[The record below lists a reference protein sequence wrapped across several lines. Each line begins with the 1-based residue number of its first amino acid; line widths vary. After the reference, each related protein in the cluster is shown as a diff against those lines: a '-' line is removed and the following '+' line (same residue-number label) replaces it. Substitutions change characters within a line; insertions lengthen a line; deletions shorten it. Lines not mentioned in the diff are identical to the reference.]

1 MKFFGVFGGLSTYK
15 KKSDDIVRL
24 FEFVLCSK
32 QMFVGRRKRKK
43 KGRKCH
49 AT

>member
-1 MKFFGVFGGLSTYK
+1 LGFLGVLTTYK
-15 KKSDDIVRL
+15 KKCDDIVRL

-32 QMFVGRRKRKK
+32 YMFVGRRKRKK